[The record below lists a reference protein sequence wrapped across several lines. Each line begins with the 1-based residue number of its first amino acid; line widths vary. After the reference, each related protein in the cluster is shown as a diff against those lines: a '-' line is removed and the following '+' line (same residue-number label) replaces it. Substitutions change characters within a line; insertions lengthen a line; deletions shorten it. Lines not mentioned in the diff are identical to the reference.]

1 MVVSRGLMNRK
12 EAGDVLFLR
21 RRKYAI
27 DFYD

>member
-1 MVVSRGLMNRK
+1 MAVSKGLMIRK
-12 EAGDVLFLR
+12 KAGDVLFLR